1 MRHRLSVEIRI
12 SRYAFAP
19 HKEELEQTFR
29 TPHRIEPF
37 FPRLQSQE
45 MDIELDILS
54 LILLAVIVI
63 LLIVPVVVPSD
74 PDTFP
79 FIINNQSQPS
89 KVRHPKESAI
99 YRHRD
104 QPHGYPLITGLS
116 LRKGYEAPRDG
127 DLRDVWEIALQKDVT
142 LGIVRGG
149 KCEFEKLSSRKDELN
164 KLGSG
169 LREIAGEHG
178 KVAIYLPNTIENLL
192 TSFGEAP
199 RYDYEIDCLQL
210 VRFMG

>member
-1 MRHRLSVEIRI
+1 MRSLKAVKIRSNPVVTRIFAAPPHLHSALHRRTTHSQ
-12 SRYAFAP
+12 SP
-19 HKEELEQTFR
+19 HK
-29 TPHRIEPF
+29 
-37 FPRLQSQE
+37 

-54 LILLAVIVI
+54 LILLALI
-63 LLIVPVVVPSD
+63 LVVLIVPIFFPSD

-79 FIINNQSQPS
+79 FILHNQSQPS
-89 KVRHPKESAI
+89 KVRHPKESAV

-104 QPHGYPLITGLS
+104 QPHGYPLITGLG

-127 DLRDVWEIALQKDVT
+127 DLRDVWELGIQKNVT

-149 KCEFEKLSSRKDELN
+149 KCTFEKLSNRQEELN

-169 LREIAGEHG
+169 LRHLAGEGG

-192 TSFGEAP
+192 TEFGMA
-199 RYDYEIDCLQL
+199 LN
-210 VRFMG
+210 GKN

>member
-1 MRHRLSVEIRI
+1 MKSRFLASLITSHQFDSSHILSAKL
-12 SRYAFAP
+12 SSLSDA
-19 HKEELEQTFR
+19 T
-29 TPHRIEPF
+29 
-37 FPRLQSQE
+37 

-54 LILLAVIVI
+54 LILLTVIVT
-63 LLIVPVVVPSD
+63 LLIIPIFFPAD

-79 FIINNQSQPS
+79 FILNNQSQPS

-104 QPHGYPLITGLS
+104 QPHGHPLVTGLY

-127 DLRDVWEIALQKDVT
+127 DLRDVWEIALQKNVT

-149 KCEFEKLSSRKDELN
+149 RCVYEKLSSRQEELS

-169 LREIAGEHG
+169 LKELAGEKG
-178 KVAIYLPNTIENLL
+178 EVAIYLPNTIENLL
-192 TSFGEAP
+192 TSFGELF
-199 RYDYEIDCLQL
+199 R
-210 VRFMG
+210 

>member
-1 MRHRLSVEIRI
+1 
-12 SRYAFAP
+12 
-19 HKEELEQTFR
+19 
-29 TPHRIEPF
+29 
-37 FPRLQSQE
+37 

-54 LILLAVIVI
+54 FIIIGLIAVFLVI
-63 LLIVPVVVPSD
+63 PILFPND

-79 FIINNQSQPS
+79 FILNNQSSPS
-89 KVRHPKESAI
+89 RVRNPTESAT

-127 DLRDVWEIALQKDVT
+127 DIRDIWELALQKDVT

-149 KCEFEKLSSRKDELN
+149 KCQYEKLSSRQEELN

-169 LREIAGEHG
+169 LRKIAGENG
-178 KVAIYLPNTIENLL
+178 KVAIYMPNTIENLL
-192 TSFGEAP
+192 TSFGT
-199 RYDYEIDCLQL
+199 
-210 VRFMG
+210 